1 MTMTTTAVHAAA
13 TGHPAY
19 TETMPCRPE
28 SARKARMLLT
38 LALSAWD
45 LDELLDDAK
54 LVVSEF
60 VGNSAK
66 HTGCHLIRVTV
77 TRLSPDRVRVAVIDK
92 SVTKPAPRT
101 ATADAEN
108 GRGLAV
114 VAALTETTGA
124 DTFRWG
130 KRTWADLRI
139 PGAGHRPTTP
149 GAGRESQRYPHGPR
163 PSSILRST

>member
-13 TGHPAY
+13 TGSPAY

-28 SARKARMLLT
+28 SARKARILVA

-45 LDELLDDAK
+45 LDGLVDDAK

-60 VGNSAK
+60 VGNSAE
-66 HTGCHLIRVTV
+66 HAGCHLIRVTV
-77 TRLSPDRVRVAVIDK
+77 ARLGPDRVRLAVIDK
-92 SVTKPAPRT
+92 SVTKPTPRT
-101 ATADAEN
+101 ASADDEN
-108 GRGLAV
+108 GRGLSV
-114 VAALTETTGA
+114 VAALAETTGT

-139 PGAGHRPTTP
+139 PGAG
-149 GAGRESQRYPHGPR
+149 Q
-163 PSSILRST
+163 